1 MPQPKERQFDSND
14 YWNLPE
20 GRRAELIDG
29 VLYDMTPPGR
39 AHQKLSSG
47 ISHAL
52 HLFIDEHGGPCEV
65 YYAPFA
71 VNLDADDT
79 VWVEPDV
86 TVICDTTKLSDRGC
100 EGAPD
105 LVVEIVS
112 PSSRRMDYITKLF
125 RYERAG
131 VREYWIV
138 DPGRRCTTVYRFE
151 PDGPGIQVY
160 PFDQP
165 VPAGIYDGALTVKM
179 GDFL

>member
-1 MPQPKERQFDSND
+1 MSQPKERQFDSSD
-14 YWNLPE
+14 YWNLPK

-29 VLYDMTPPGR
+29 VLYDMAPPGR
-39 AHQKLSSG
+39 VHQKLSSE
-47 ISHAL
+47 ISHAF
-52 HLFIDEHGGPCEV
+52 HSYIDEHGGSCEV

-71 VNLDADDT
+71 VNLDADDS

-86 TVICDTTKLSDRGC
+86 MVICDPAKLSDRGC

-138 DPGRRCTTVYRFE
+138 DPGRDCTAVYRFE
-151 PDGPGIQVY
+151 SDGPGIQIY

-165 VPAGIYDGALTVKM
+165 VPAGIYDGALTIRM